1 LDQVLESRGK
11 QWQAMRALD
20 ARMEQAELQLEQSMA
35 ALATVHS
42 QVQLIDARDVD
53 SGRSD
58 RLEAD
63 IREQVKRLDDLI
75 SSINEISDAMSG
87 GIADL

>member
-1 LDQVLESRGK
+1 
-11 QWQAMRALD
+11 
-20 ARMEQAELQLEQSMA
+20 
-35 ALATVHS
+35 
-42 QVQLIDARDVD
+42 VQLIDARDVD